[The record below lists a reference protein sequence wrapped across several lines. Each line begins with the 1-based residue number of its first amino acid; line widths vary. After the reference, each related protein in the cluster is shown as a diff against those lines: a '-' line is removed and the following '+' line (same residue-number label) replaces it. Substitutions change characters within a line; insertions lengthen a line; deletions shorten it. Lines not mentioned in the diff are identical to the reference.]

1 MQLKTREDATN
12 DFDFRPE
19 KKPALSTVKRQA
31 KQLCS
36 LIATAALSENKIIT
50 NLSFDRLKIWIDL
63 DKYGKKIKFKKGI
76 NLVKSDH
83 PSLPPYKQHRQSLE
97 LREDKGCGYD
107 YDVEEEYMEEYD
119 EEVVEDIG
127 HKNTY
132 PNCSI
137 DYEIFKKILG
147 INNVYIQNDKLVID
161 ITGKI
166 MADYGI
172 LGLISIDNIKECLE
186 KLQKLLLFSFDIDK
200 FLKHAG
206 CYIAD
211 VTLDIMCKNSKQ
223 VSKILTAMSS
233 FSPIISDR
241 CVCKKFKRHGLQIKN
256 KSDQTGNT
264 GAAYSKGEEISNSI
278 KKYDKSVRYT
288 ETIGDKGEIIAK
300 MTLRLECHIYKMAD
314 LRKLLNIPTKEKGF
328 VPLMAVLKSK
338 EPVIL
343 KMLKKMGINEYKLKE
358 LLTWFILH
366 DKFFNDDEQFTTKN
380 EFQEI
385 VMAEWLAKLVVENN
399 YELDKVKS
407 HIGIEY
413 GFDLNDG
420 YFETIMPRL
429 KDSLYKYLCFR
440 KPHSV
445 TCVLILL
452 ELIHDEYFNT
462 ELQLLKKKVLDTT

>member
-1 MQLKTREDATN
+1 
-12 DFDFRPE
+12 
-19 KKPALSTVKRQA
+19 
-31 KQLCS
+31 
-36 LIATAALSENKIIT
+36 
-50 NLSFDRLKIWIDL
+50 
-63 DKYGKKIKFKKGI
+63 
-76 NLVKSDH
+76 
-83 PSLPPYKQHRQSLE
+83 
-97 LREDKGCGYD
+97 
-107 YDVEEEYMEEYD
+107 
-119 EEVVEDIG
+119 
-127 HKNTY
+127 
-132 PNCSI
+132 
-137 DYEIFKKILG
+137 
-147 INNVYIQNDKLVID
+147 
-161 ITGKI
+161 
-166 MADYGI
+166 
-172 LGLISIDNIKECLE
+172 
-186 KLQKLLLFSFDIDK
+186 
-200 FLKHAG
+200 
-206 CYIAD
+206 
-211 VTLDIMCKNSKQ
+211 
-223 VSKILTAMSS
+223 
-233 FSPIISDR
+233 
-241 CVCKKFKRHGLQIKN
+241 
-256 KSDQTGNT
+256 
-264 GAAYSKGEEISNSI
+264 
-278 KKYDKSVRYT
+278 
-288 ETIGDKGEIIAK
+288 
-300 MTLRLECHIYKMAD
+300 MAD

-366 DKFFNDDEQFTTKN
+366 DKFINDDEQFTTKN

-452 ELIHDEYFNT
+452 ELIHNEYFNT